1 MNLEDLDNKMASSI
15 EHFEKELQTIRT
27 SRASPTMLEN
37 IFIDAY
43 GSKTPLNQLG
53 NISSPDS
60 SMLTMQVWDTSL
72 LKNIESSIFS
82 FDKKTW
88 DFGTIVD
95 GEVVEHTFRFT
106 NTGSKDLVIS
116 SASASCGCTI
126 PNWPK
131 EPIAPGDKGE
141 IKVEFNSNGK
151 KDLVTKD
158 ITILANTNPVKTI
171 LQIKVF
177 VEKKS

>member
-1 MNLEDLDNKMASSI
+1 MTKIIYTTILLLALISCDQKSRETKNLNTSAIETDQTSNKEPI
-15 EHFEKELQTIRT
+15 I
-27 SRASPTMLEN
+27 
-37 IFIDAY
+37 
-43 GSKTPLNQLG
+43 
-53 NISSPDS
+53 
-60 SMLTMQVWDTSL
+60 
-72 LKNIESSIFS
+72 S

-88 DFGTIVD
+88 DFGTIID
-95 GEVVEHTFRFT
+95 GELVEHTFRFT
-106 NTGSKDLVIS
+106 NTGTSDLVIS

-131 EPIAPGDKGE
+131 EPIAPGEKGE

-151 KDLVTKD
+151 KDMVTKD

>member
-1 MNLEDLDNKMASSI
+1 MTKIIYTTILLLALISCDQKSRETKNLNTSAIETDQTSNKEPI
-15 EHFEKELQTIRT
+15 I
-27 SRASPTMLEN
+27 
-37 IFIDAY
+37 
-43 GSKTPLNQLG
+43 
-53 NISSPDS
+53 
-60 SMLTMQVWDTSL
+60 
-72 LKNIESSIFS
+72 S

-88 DFGTIVD
+88 DFGTIID

-106 NTGSKDLVIS
+106 NTGTSNLVIS

-131 EPIAPGDKGE
+131 EPIAPGEKGE

-151 KDLVTKD
+151 KDMVTKD

>member
-1 MNLEDLDNKMASSI
+1 MTKIIYTTILLFALVSCDQKSRETKNLNTSAIETDQTSNKEPI
-15 EHFEKELQTIRT
+15 I
-27 SRASPTMLEN
+27 
-37 IFIDAY
+37 
-43 GSKTPLNQLG
+43 
-53 NISSPDS
+53 
-60 SMLTMQVWDTSL
+60 
-72 LKNIESSIFS
+72 S

-88 DFGTIVD
+88 DFGTITD

-106 NTGSKDLVIS
+106 NTGTSDLVIS

-131 EPIAPGDKGE
+131 EPIAPGEKGE

-151 KDLVTKD
+151 KDMVTKD

>member
-1 MNLEDLDNKMASSI
+1 MTKIIYKTILLLALVSCDQRSRETKNLNTSAIETDQTSNKEPI
-15 EHFEKELQTIRT
+15 I
-27 SRASPTMLEN
+27 
-37 IFIDAY
+37 
-43 GSKTPLNQLG
+43 
-53 NISSPDS
+53 
-60 SMLTMQVWDTSL
+60 
-72 LKNIESSIFS
+72 S
-82 FDKKTW
+82 FDKKNW
-88 DFGTIVD
+88 DFGTITD

-106 NTGSKDLVIS
+106 NTGTSNLVIS

-131 EPIAPGDKGE
+131 EPIAPGEKGE

-151 KDLVTKD
+151 KDMVTKD